1 MKYNN
6 STRVSGVHPIE
17 ATPLDDRLYVST
29 EAEIR
34 AMSGVEPFPTVMYD
48 GMVVQ
53 FADTRRKYIWI
64 ESPAGLMP
72 VGHTYPVWYDDIYGH
87 NYANKTYN
95 FVLYDDILKTTLTF
109 SSSALPGLK
118 IPASMLPYKILRDM
132 GSANVMLKSSAT
144 SYTRTEFP
152 DSITFD
158 ATGIL
163 IILDPKPLVGEIFK
177 ITLF

>member
-1 MKYNN
+1 MKYKN
-6 STRVSGVHPIE
+6 STIVSGVHVVE
-17 ATPLDDRLYVST
+17 ATPLDDRLYIKT
-29 EAEIR
+29 EAEIS
-34 AMSGVEPFPTVMYD
+34 ALSGVEPLPTIMFD

-53 FADTRRKYIWI
+53 FADTRRNFIWI
-64 ESPAGLMP
+64 ESPSGLMP
-72 VGHTYPVWYDDIYGH
+72 VGYTYPVWYDDIYGQ

-95 FVLYDDILKTTLTF
+95 FVLYDEILKTTMTF

-118 IPASMLPYKILRDM
+118 IPASLLPYNVLKDM

-144 SYTRTEFP
+144 GYTRTEFP
-152 DSITFD
+152 NSLTYD

-163 IILDPKPLVGEIFK
+163 IVFDPKPLVGETFK